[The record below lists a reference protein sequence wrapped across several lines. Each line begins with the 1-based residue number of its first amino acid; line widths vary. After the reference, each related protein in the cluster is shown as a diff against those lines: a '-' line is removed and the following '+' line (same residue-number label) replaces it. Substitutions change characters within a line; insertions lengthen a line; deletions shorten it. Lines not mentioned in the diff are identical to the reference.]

1 MVLLGLLIC
10 PFFLQRYSLHA
21 PIYGLIGFTK
31 DETNIYVM
39 VRWYPKG
46 VDDKIPTQGLC
57 DFIVISSDRQTIF
70 SHKAL
75 N

>member
-1 MVLLGLLIC
+1 
-10 PFFLQRYSLHA
+10 
-21 PIYGLIGFTK
+21 
-31 DETNIYVM
+31 M

-57 DFIVISSDRQTIF
+57 DFIVISSDRQTIHVL

>member
-1 MVLLGLLIC
+1 M
-10 PFFLQRYSLHA
+10 
-21 PIYGLIGFTK
+21 YGLIGFTK
-31 DETNIYVM
+31 DESNIYVM

-70 SHKAL
+70 SHKSL

>member
-1 MVLLGLLIC
+1 
-10 PFFLQRYSLHA
+10 
-21 PIYGLIGFTK
+21 
-31 DETNIYVM
+31 M

-75 N
+75 NWYVDCIVFHVIGNTVLN